1 MGRRI
6 SQSHIPLHV
15 LCHPRAAGSLI
26 SPAPTHRR
34 HPEPSELRPNCAFQP
49 RSATLGPQYAHYTA
63 YIAATHEPIHVP
75 SIQDR
80 RCPDHP
86 PKTHPR
92 HPRPPEPRPNCALE
106 PNNQRSTALG
116 PQCAHYK
123 AYISQPHMS
132 SYIIH
137 HFKTT
142 DALTTPQTPSK
153 APSTP
158 RTAPELRI

>member
-1 MGRRI
+1 MAFFSRGVPKTAFFARNAQLRIAQFKKVAITQPYRRNTAIGRRT

-92 HPRPPEPRPNCALE
+92 HPRPPEPRPNCAFE
-106 PNNQRSTALG
+106 PKNQ
-116 PQCAHYK
+116 
-123 AYISQPHMS
+123 S
-132 SYIIH
+132 S
-137 HFKTT
+137 
-142 DALTTPQTPSK
+142 A
-153 APSTP
+153 A
-158 RTAPELRI
+158 